1 MSVTGFHLG
10 ADLRSDVANMRL
22 GADLRS
28 QSVQIVFLLN
38 ENTYNLH
45 FYQNLLF
52 PQKCHFFPLF
62 PIFEAV

>member
-28 QSVQIVFLLN
+28 QRVQIVFVLN
-38 ENTYNLH
+38 ENVQFAFVPKFT
-45 FYQNLLF
+45 FFPQMSLF
-52 PQKCHFFPLF
+52 PVLPH
-62 PIFEAV
+62 I